1 MTNKEINQKVAE
13 FKKRLQVEEAQRRKL
28 VDRNLDYA
36 YLEELIKR
44 CDNNRDLIIEVTLKD
59 GTFLKIKTDRKPS
72 RSPTA
77 ELFEQYEEV

>member
-44 CDNNRDLIIEVTLKD
+44 CENNRDLVMEVTLKD
-59 GTFLKIKTDRKPS
+59 GTFLRIKTDRRPS
-72 RSPTA
+72 KSPLA
-77 ELFEQYEEV
+77 EIFEQVEG